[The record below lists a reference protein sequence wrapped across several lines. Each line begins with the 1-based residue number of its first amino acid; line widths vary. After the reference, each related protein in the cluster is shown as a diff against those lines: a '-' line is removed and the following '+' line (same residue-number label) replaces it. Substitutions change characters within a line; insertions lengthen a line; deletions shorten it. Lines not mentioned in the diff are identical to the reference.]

1 MSSSRT
7 SQALLFLLP
16 ALIWGS
22 TWYVIKFQLG
32 VVPPL
37 WSVVYRFLLGGL
49 ILLTYC
55 MIRGVR
61 MTFTLRQHGRMVMQ
75 GVFLFGLNYWLVYI
89 AEEVLTSALVAV
101 AFSTIIFFNILFG
114 TIFLR
119 RRTEGKVFIG
129 AVLGLLGTIS
139 LFYQDLQ
146 QLDYDHWPVFS
157 IVVCILSVVSA
168 SLGNVT
174 SAANQQ
180 VGIPV
185 LQANAFGMI
194 YGSVAMSLIAFLSGT
209 APAFDFTAP
218 YISSLLY
225 LSLFGSIAAFGSYL
239 TLIGRIGADRAAYV
253 LIVIPVIALFIS
265 VLLEDYAFRAY
276 ALIGMLLILVGNLIV
291 LRK

>member
-1 MSSSRT
+1 MSNARMSNV
-7 SQALLFLLP
+7 LLFVLP

-49 ILLTYC
+49 ILVAYC
-55 MIRGVR
+55 VLRGVR
-61 MTFTLRQHGRMVMQ
+61 MRFAVREHARILMQ

-89 AEEVLTSALVAV
+89 AEEELTSALVAV
-101 AFSTIIFFNILFG
+101 AFSTIIFFNIAFG
-114 TIFLR
+114 TIFLHR
-119 RRTEGKVFIG
+119 KTERKVLLG
-129 AVLGLLGTIS
+129 AVLGLLGTVL

-146 QLDYDHWPVFS
+146 QLDYDQWPVFS

-185 LQANAFGMI
+185 LQTNAYGML
-194 YGSVAMSLIAFLSGT
+194 YGAFMMSLIALVSGT
-209 APAFDFTAP
+209 APAFEATSA
-218 YISSLLY
+218 YIGSLLY

-239 TLIGRIGADRAAYV
+239 TLVGRMGADRAAYV
-253 LIVIPVIALFIS
+253 LIVIPVIALLLS
-265 VLLEDYAFRAY
+265 MALEDYAFRAF
-276 ALIGMLLILVGNLIV
+276 AMIGISLILVGNLIV